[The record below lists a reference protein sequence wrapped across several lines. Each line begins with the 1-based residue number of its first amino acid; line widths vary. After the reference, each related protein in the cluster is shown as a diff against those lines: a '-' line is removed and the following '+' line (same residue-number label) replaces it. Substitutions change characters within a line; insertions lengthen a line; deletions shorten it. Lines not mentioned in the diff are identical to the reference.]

1 MNLIAEKLE
10 LAKRLLDVEDEGLLL
25 QLKQVLDNDGKDFW
39 DDLPKHIK
47 EGIERAKVQAF
58 EGKLTPNSEVMARYA
73 KYL

>member
-25 QLKQVLDNDGKDFW
+25 QIKQVLDNDGKDFW
-39 DDLPKHIK
+39 DDLPENVKQ
-47 EGIERAKVQAF
+47 GIERAKKQAA
-58 EGKLTPNSEVMARYA
+58 EGKLTPHNEIMAKYA

>member
-10 LAKRLLDVEDEGLLL
+10 LAKRLLDVEDEGLLF

-39 DDLPKHIK
+39 DDLPENVKQS
-47 EGIERAKVQAF
+47 IERSRKQAS
-58 EGKLTPNSEVMARYA
+58 EGRLTPHGEVMSKYS

>member
-25 QLKQVLDNDGKDFW
+25 QIKQVLDNDGKDFW
-39 DDLPKHIK
+39 DDLPENVKQ
-47 EGIERAKVQAF
+47 GIERAKKQAS
-58 EGKLTPNSEVMARYA
+58 EGKLTPNDEVMARYA